1 MKDDEEELFRYLV
14 RAFIEV
20 DHKWGEAV
28 RREDSAGMRK
38 SQARLWSPQLA
49 TLLSTVYKTH
59 LPQLNV
65 RQTAC
70 AFGNAD
76 AVKGRTYLFEGD
88 QVTVSY
94 DSGRPNRTFTVEWP
108 DDREL
113 DLPDRLEGRLTRAV
127 PGVHI
132 LLLDERERTR
142 ALPNPLIPGVC
153 PAGYPGWLSRVACGM
168 LLLGA
173 GKVDTEVALHSATLS
188 RSETNRPITS
198 RKINDWLD
206 SELNEMF
213 GNVNVV
219 LATVKNPG
227 VWFSSGKD
235 RTYAHACTS
244 SCTPAHATAQAG
256 SSIPTVCGP
265 LLRTA
270 RA

>member
-20 DHKWGEAV
+20 DHQWGEAV
-28 RREDSAGMRK
+28 LREDSAGMRK

-153 PAGYPGWLSRVACGM
+153 PAGYPGWLSRVAIQGGM
-168 LLLGA
+168 WYVASWCRQGRHRGGA
-173 GKVDTEVALHSATLS
+173 
-188 RSETNRPITS
+188 
-198 RKINDWLD
+198 
-206 SELNEMF
+206 
-213 GNVNVV
+213 
-219 LATVKNPG
+219 
-227 VWFSSGKD
+227 
-235 RTYAHACTS
+235 
-244 SCTPAHATAQAG
+244 AQRDA
-256 SSIPTVCGP
+256 
-265 LLRTA
+265 
-270 RA
+270 